1 MKLEELKHLEI
12 KFETADIL
20 PPPFSH
26 QILLTFDFKKDF
38 IDTKFEIAYTYR
50 DELTDEEILEEG
62 FNGEEDLAWA
72 GEISNEW
79 QNPIWKLLAF
89 TPEKSNKKGLKEEQ
103 NFLDLSINNKLF
115 GNPQNQEEWE
125 YLLQELTQTVYET
138 YGKESPF
145 KLIFKNLGSNNRIS
159 IFELT
164 LNYSNRKVEAF
175 TEINGERIPRSL
187 PWEEASDLLGQVFVG
202 EFLTDKASKKEPHTL
217 GKFISI
223 GDGYWYEFTKS
234 LRNPNGNRN
243 YITSLYERFEEYF

>member
-12 KFETADIL
+12 KFETSDIL

-38 IDTKFEIAYTYR
+38 IETKFEIAYTFR

-62 FNGEEDLAWA
+62 FNGEENLAWA
-72 GEISNEW
+72 GEISTAW
-79 QNPIWKLLAF
+79 QQPIFKLLAF
-89 TPEKSNKKGLKEEQ
+89 TPEKPNKKGLREEQ
-103 NFLDLSINNKLF
+103 NFLELSINQKPF

-125 YLLQELTQTVYET
+125 YLLQELAQTVYET
-138 YGKESPF
+138 YGREMPF
-145 KLIFKNLGSNNRIS
+145 KLVFKNLGSNNKIS
-159 IFELT
+159 IFELILHYT
-164 LNYSNRKVEAF
+164 DRKVEAF
-175 TEINGERIPRSL
+175 TEINGERASRSL
-187 PWEEASDLLGQVFVG
+187 PWEEASDLLGHVFIG
-202 EFLTDKASKKEPHTL
+202 EFLADKASKKEPQTL

-243 YITSLYERFEEYF
+243 YITTLYERFEEYF

>member
-26 QILLTFDFKKDF
+26 QILLTFDFEKDF

-72 GEISNEW
+72 GEISNAW
-79 QNPIWKLLAF
+79 QQPISKLLAF
-89 TPEKSNKKGLKEEQ
+89 TPEKSNQKGLKEEQ
-103 NFLDLSINNKLF
+103 SFLELSINGKPF
-115 GNPQNQEEWE
+115 GNPQNQEDWE
-125 YLLQELTQTVYET
+125 YLLQELIQAVYET
-138 YGKESPF
+138 YGKELPF
-145 KLIFKNLGSNNRIS
+145 KLIFKKLDSNNRDFT
-159 IFELT
+159 FEMMLHYT
-164 LNYSNRKVEAF
+164 ERKVEAF
-175 TEINGERIPRSL
+175 TEINGETTARSL
-187 PWEEASDLLGQVFVG
+187 PWEEATDLLGQVFVG
-202 EFLTDKASKKEPHTL
+202 DFLTDKASKKAPQSL